1 LGTPQYKAK
10 KNVFL
15 PHKIAIL
22 QFLTNKCLS
31 MKNVITLCF
40 CLFFAQLSAQNFT
53 NGFNFNLPFNDST
66 PSVFLP
72 FFPKKA
78 ITDAERVTV
87 NGPNFIVAGKPYRF
101 WGGNLAA
108 GGAFPTKSLAPS
120 IVGRMR
126 KMGINLLRFHHMD
139 NPTWSGNDNSLV
151 NSTTTRS
158 LNPTTLDRLDFMI
171 SEMKRQGIYA
181 NINLNVSRTFTRG
194 DGVLGADSL
203 PEFGKGVT
211 IFDPQL
217 IDLQREYARKLL
229 THVNPYTQK
238 TFADDPTI
246 AVVEMINENSLYG
259 MWKENTLKPF
269 AKGGGLMQRQ
279 SSLLD
284 SLWNAFLIKKYT
296 NQTNLQAAWT
306 LTGGPVFTERIAG
319 GNFENGLNANFQ
331 TEQNAGATATT
342 TIDATTAAT
351 GSRSVKVQTTNVLGT
366 DWHIQFKYINFSLK
380 KDSTYIV
387 RFSAKS
393 SQNRVISPALMR
405 NDAPYTWYGS
415 NQISLTTDWQTYQF
429 SIIPNEDIV
438 GFGRL
443 SFSLG
448 TQLGTVWFDDISLG
462 EPQPKTF
469 LPNES
474 LTAKNIARSDYS
486 ENAGFAKQRIADLAA
501 FYVGLQKDF
510 MENLRL
516 YLKNDLGVK
525 SAITGT
531 NALVGIQEGL
541 EHENMDYID
550 DHNYWDHPQF
560 PNQAWSSTDWLINNR
575 AMVKDPSGGAI
586 VGALSGVGLANK
598 PFTVSE
604 YNHGFPN
611 RFRTEMPHF
620 MAAYGAFHGMDGVM
634 FFTYSGENN
643 WGNDFTDGYF
653 DLHRDPSVLSLFPS
667 FAYAFRNGLIAESA
681 QPLLVNYAPNDI
693 YKSFEKDRDGRWGK
707 YVPYDLR
714 LQLTRSLRAGTY
726 QHPQGLSAQAAF
738 PTPSSNTFQTDTRET
753 NLNTQSGI
761 LTTQTPN
768 FAAITGFLND
778 NANTTVGNL
787 TLVNA
792 NDFGAITWLSLN
804 QKTLAEADT
813 SLLTI
818 SCRSQNSGAIWNANN
833 TSTGNSGAAP
843 TAQQP
848 LTVSL
853 KMTLPYDNILIH
865 TLSTTGQSLGSR
877 RVNATTASVFEFTLN
892 QATDKTVWYA
902 IEGRKKGVGTSDNAK
917 ENKLLKVF
925 PNPTNT
931 AISVQYSTNKAQP
944 ITLSIFDAKGA
955 KQLEINDKDLKLSVR
970 EQRIDVSKLPNGTYF
985 IKIGE
990 QALPFVKL

>member
-1 LGTPQYKAK
+1 
-10 KNVFL
+10 
-15 PHKIAIL
+15 
-22 QFLTNKCLS
+22 
-31 MKNVITLCF
+31 MKNIIA
-40 CLFFAQLSAQNFT
+40 LFLLLFAAQLSAQNFT
-53 NGFNFNLPFNDST
+53 NGFNFALPFNDST
-66 PSVFLP
+66 TSPFLP

-87 NGPNFIVAGKPYRF
+87 NGPNFIVSGKPYRF
-101 WGGNLAA
+101 WGVNNVA
-108 GGAFPTKSLAPS
+108 GGAFPTKNLTPS

-126 KMGINLLRFHHMD
+126 KMGINLIRFHHLD
-139 NPTWSGNDNSLV
+139 NPWAGNDNSLV
-151 NSTTTRS
+151 TQQSTRS
-158 LNPTTLDRLDFMI
+158 LNPATLDRLDFMI

-181 NINLNVSRTFTRG
+181 NINLNVSRTFRAA

-217 IDLQREYARKLL
+217 IDLQREYARQLL

-238 TFADDPTI
+238 TYADDPTI

-269 AKGGGLMQRQ
+269 IKGGGLMQRH

-296 NQTNLQAAWT
+296 NQTNLQNAWT
-306 LTGGPVFTERIAG
+306 LAGGPVFTERIAG
-319 GNFENGLNANFQ
+319 GTFENSLNANFQ
-331 TEQNAGATATT
+331 TEQNGGATATT
-342 TIDATTAAT
+342 TIDATTSAT
-351 GSRSVKVQTTNVLGT
+351 GGSSAKVVVTNATGT

-380 KDSTYIV
+380 KDSTYVV

-393 SQNRVISPALMR
+393 SQNRVISPSIMR
-405 NDAPYTWYGS
+405 NDAPYSWYGS
-415 NQISLTTDWQTYQF
+415 GSASLTTAWQTFQF
-429 SIIPNEDIV
+429 SVTPTEDIV

-448 TQLGTVWFDDISLG
+448 AQLGTVWFDDISLG
-462 EPQPKTF
+462 EPQPKAF

-474 LTAKNIARSDYS
+474 LTAKNIARFDYA
-486 ENAGFAKQRIADLAA
+486 ERNGFAKQRTADLAE
-501 FYVGLQKDF
+501 FYVSLQKDF
-510 MENLRL
+510 MENMRL
-516 YLKNDLGVK
+516 YLKNELGVK

-531 NALVGIQEGL
+531 NALVGIQEGM

-550 DHNYWDHPQF
+550 DHNYFDHPQF
-560 PNQAWSSTDWLINNR
+560 PNQAWSATDWLINNQ

-586 VGALSGVGLANK
+586 VGALSGVGLSTK

-634 FFTYSGENN
+634 FFTYSGDNN

-653 DLHRDPSVLSLFPS
+653 DLHRDPSVLSLFPTFS
-667 FAYAFRNGLIAESA
+667 YAFRNGLIAESA
-681 QPLLVNYAPNDI
+681 QPYLVNYARNDV
-693 YKSFEKDRDGRWGK
+693 YKSHEKDREGRWGK

-714 LQLTRSLRAGTY
+714 LQLTRSMRAATY
-726 QHPQGLSAQAAF
+726 QHPQGIASQTF
-738 PTPSSNTFQTDTRET
+738 PMPSTTTFQTDTRET
-753 NLNTQSGI
+753 NLNTQTGI

-768 FAAITGFLND
+768 FMAISGFLNE
-778 NANTTVGNL
+778 NPNTTTGNL

-792 NDFGAITWLSLN
+792 NNFGSLTWLSLN
-804 QKTLAEADT
+804 QKTLAETDT

-818 SCRSQNSGAIWNANN
+818 SCRSQNSNVVWNATN
-833 TSTGNSGAAP
+833 TTTNGSGTAP

-853 KMTLPYDNILIH
+853 KLTLPYDNILIH

-877 RVNATTASVFEFTLN
+877 RVNATTPSVFEFTLN
-892 QATDKTVWYA
+892 QATDKTIWYA
-902 IEGRKKGVGTSDNAK
+902 IEGRKKGVGTS
-917 ENKLLKVF
+917 ENNVKSRAIQVF
-925 PNPTNT
+925 PNPATGS
-931 AISVQYSTNKAQP
+931 ISVRYEVKNAKNQELK
-944 ITLSIFDAKGA
+944 IFDATGA
-955 KQLEINDKDLKLSVR
+955 ERLKINDKDLKIGVR
-970 EQRIDVSKLPNGTYF
+970 EQKIDISNLPNGTYF
-985 IKIGE
+985 LKFETETISFIK
-990 QALPFVKL
+990 Q

>member
-1 LGTPQYKAK
+1 
-10 KNVFL
+10 
-15 PHKIAIL
+15 
-22 QFLTNKCLS
+22 
-31 MKNVITLCF
+31 MKNVIVSFLL
-40 CLFFAQLSAQNFT
+40 LFAAQLSAQNFT
-53 NGFNFNLPFNDST
+53 NGFNFALPFNDST
-66 PSVFLP
+66 TSLFLP

-78 ITDAERVTV
+78 ITDADRVTT
-87 NGPNFIVAGKPYRF
+87 NGPNFIVAGKTYRF

-108 GGAFPTKSLAPS
+108 GAAFPTKSLAPS
-120 IVGRMR
+120 IAGRMR

-139 NPTWSGNDNSLV
+139 NPWAGNDNSLV
-151 NSTTTRS
+151 TQQSTRS
-158 LNPTTLDRLDFMI
+158 LNPVTLDRFDFFI
-171 SEMKRQGIYA
+171 SEMKRNGIYA
-181 NINLNVSRTFTRG
+181 NINLHVSRTFRIA
-194 DGVLGADSL
+194 DGVAGADSL
-203 PEFGKGVT
+203 GEFVKGVT
-211 IFDPQL
+211 LFDPQL
-217 IDLQREYARKLL
+217 IDLQREYARQLL

-238 TFADDPTI
+238 TLAEDPTV
-246 AVVEMINENSLYG
+246 AMVEMINENSLYG
-259 MWKENTLKPF
+259 MWKDNALKPF
-269 AKGGGLMQRQ
+269 TKGGGLMQRH

-284 SLWNAFLIKKYT
+284 SLWNAFLIKKYV
-296 NQTNLQAAWT
+296 NQTNLQNAWT
-306 LTGGPVFTERIAG
+306 LSGGPVFTERIAG

-393 SQNRVISPALMR
+393 SQNRVISPAVMR

-415 NQISLTTDWQTYQF
+415 SQISLTTDWQTFQF
-429 SIIPNEDIV
+429 SVTPSENIDN
-438 GFGRL
+438 FGRL

-469 LPNES
+469 LTNES
-474 LTAKNIARSDYS
+474 LTNKNIARTDYS

-510 MENLRL
+510 MENMRL

-525 SAITGT
+525 ASITGT

-550 DHNYWDHPQF
+550 DHNYFDHPQF
-560 PNQAWSSTDWLINNR
+560 PNQPWSATDWLLNNR
-575 AMVKDPSGGAI
+575 PMVKDPSGGAI
-586 VGALSGVGLANK
+586 PQAFSGVGLANK
-598 PFTVSE
+598 PFTLSE

-611 RFRTEMPHF
+611 RFRSEMPHF
-620 MAAYGAFHGMDGVM
+620 VAAYGAFHGMDGVM

-643 WGNDFTDGYF
+643 WANDFTDGYF
-653 DLHRDPSVLSLFPS
+653 DLHRDPSVMSLFPS
-667 FAYAFRNGLIAESA
+667 FAYAFRNNLIAESS

-693 YKSFEKDRDGRWGK
+693 YTSFEKDRDGRWGK

-726 QHPQGLSAQAAF
+726 QHPQGLSAQTPF
-738 PTPSSNTFQTDTRET
+738 PTPSVSTFQTDTRET

-761 LTTQTPN
+761 LTTQTPQ

-787 TLVNA
+787 TVVSA
-792 NDFGAITWLSLN
+792 NDFGSISWLSLN

-818 SCRSQNSGAIWNANN
+818 SCRSQNSGAIWNATN

-853 KMTLPYDNILIH
+853 KMTLPYDNILVH
-865 TLSTTGQSLGSR
+865 TLSSTGQSLGSK
-877 RVNATTASVFEFTLN
+877 RVNSTTASVFEFTVN
-892 QATDKTVWYA
+892 QATDKTIWYA
-902 IEGRKKGVGTSDNAK
+902 IEGRKKGVGTSEKSDRI
-917 ENKLLKVF
+917 KLPLLF
-925 PNPTNT
+925 PNPVN
-931 AISVQYSTNKAQP
+931 N
-944 ITLSIFDAKGA
+944 TLSVLYETFDARTMSMTIVDAKGVVRL
-955 KQLEINDKDLKLSVR
+955 KSIDKSSKIGVR
-970 EQRIDVSKLPNGTYF
+970 EHKIDVSGLPNGTYF
-985 IKIGE
+985 IRIQE
-990 QALPFVKL
+990 QTLSFVKL